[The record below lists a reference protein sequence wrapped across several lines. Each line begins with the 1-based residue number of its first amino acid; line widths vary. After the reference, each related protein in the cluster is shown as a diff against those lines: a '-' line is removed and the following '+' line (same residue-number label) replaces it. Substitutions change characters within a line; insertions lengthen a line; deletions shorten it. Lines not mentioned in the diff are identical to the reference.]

1 MQIVDE
7 STVKHIAKLSKI
19 DLKDEEISSMSK
31 QIEQFLEY
39 VEQLNDIPENI
50 EPLDNLTGNTNI
62 LREDNV
68 VDFNNKEKIISNSPK
83 NDNGFILVPKV
94 LEN

>member
-7 STVKHIAKLSKI
+7 NTIKHIAKLSKI
-19 DLKDEEISSMSK
+19 ALKEDEIPVLAK

-39 VEQLNDIPENI
+39 VEQLNDVPENI
-50 EPLDNLTGNTNI
+50 ESLDNLTGNTNI
-62 LREDNV
+62 LRDDVV
-68 VDFNNKEKIISNSPK
+68 VDFDNKEKIISNTPK
-83 NDNGFILVPKV
+83 NEDGFILVPKV